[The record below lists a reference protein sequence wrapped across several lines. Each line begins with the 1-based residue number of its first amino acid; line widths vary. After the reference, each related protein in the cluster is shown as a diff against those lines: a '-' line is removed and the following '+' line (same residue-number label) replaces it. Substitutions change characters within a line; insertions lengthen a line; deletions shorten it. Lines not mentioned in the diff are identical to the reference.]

1 MCRLLVPARPARPR
15 RALRLFRLLYG
26 AEVPSR
32 AHVEQ
37 STRGLH
43 RTAVVGQASDGYKLI
58 RL

>member
-1 MCRLLVPARPARPR
+1 MIGTRIAAQSSLA
-15 RALRLFRLLYG
+15 ALALTLWG
-26 AEVPSR
+26 I
-32 AHVEQ
+32 EQ